1 MMCKCWEMMPADR
14 PTFAELRSHFEA
26 LLEGQHASDYVD
38 FTASL
43 APIPEQEGGENVEM
57 DTMAAE
63 GYSAIFSNNYQFYNF
78 QHNVCCCRSA

>member
-26 LLEGQHASDYVD
+26 LLEGHLASDYID

-43 APIPEQEGGENVEM
+43 TPINGQEGAGEESGLENI
-57 DTMAAE
+57 AAE
-63 GYSAIFSNNYQFYNF
+63 GTFLHIFTNNFLAICNST
-78 QHNVCCCRSA
+78 